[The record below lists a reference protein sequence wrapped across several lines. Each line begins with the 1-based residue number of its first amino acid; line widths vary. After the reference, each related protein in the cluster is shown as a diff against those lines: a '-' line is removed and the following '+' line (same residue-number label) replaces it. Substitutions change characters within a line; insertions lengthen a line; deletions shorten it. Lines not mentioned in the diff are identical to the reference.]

1 MALEAKL
8 KEMSIDTALRTEN
21 TDTFIIEKEEKKE
34 LEEEEASSS
43 SVEPAAAAT
52 ATAATATAA
61 PAPAPAPAS
70 ASASELVPEEKEEQL
85 QPSSSFVSVP
95 NITVQCEKDEYL
107 VKTIDWKSKKV
118 RIITQN
124 GNVRALFVV

>member
-52 ATAATATAA
+52 ATAATATA
-61 PAPAPAPAS
+61 APAPAPAS

>member
-8 KEMSIDTALRTEN
+8 KELSIDTALKTEN

-52 ATAATATAA
+52 AS
-61 PAPAPAPAS
+61 PAPAPAS